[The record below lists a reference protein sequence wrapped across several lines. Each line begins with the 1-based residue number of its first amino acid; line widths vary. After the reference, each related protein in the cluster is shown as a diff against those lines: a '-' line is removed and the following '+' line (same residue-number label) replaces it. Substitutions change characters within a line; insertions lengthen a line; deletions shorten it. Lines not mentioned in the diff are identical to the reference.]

1 MINDNGFCY
10 IIHNLSTALRCKS
23 LHIKR
28 LIEAMGK
35 AGLKK
40 QTYKTEQFSQC
51 RVFIVVVCLFL
62 IVCVMDC
69 MVSS

>member
-1 MINDNGFCY
+1 MNDNGFCY

-62 IVCVMDC
+62 IVCDGLYGA
-69 MVSS
+69 